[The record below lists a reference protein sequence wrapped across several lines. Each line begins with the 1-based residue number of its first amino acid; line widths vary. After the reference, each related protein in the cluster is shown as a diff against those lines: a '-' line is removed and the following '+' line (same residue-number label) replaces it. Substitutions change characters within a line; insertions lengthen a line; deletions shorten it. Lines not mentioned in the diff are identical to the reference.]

1 MLQQNRTE
9 KVGGK
14 EKEERR
20 YDQVQLQW
28 RNTSG
33 GATSRSIAT
42 MQQFCRLI
50 KWWEQRWRRRWW
62 YYLQNFQDS
71 LDRTDGE
78 MWRLGS
84 VRYMRWIYLP
94 KVLWQERNFMPKV
107 LWQERNFMP
116 KVLWQER
123 NFMPKV
129 LWQERNFRRWWF
141 FVVFVFDHINIIINF
156 RFPFNCPLGHLIM
169 RSGVF
174 NFHWITPN
182 FYTLSENFY
191 CAYLLQ
197 IDQAQLKN
205 SNYDAL
211 LSISMEICSK
221 GIFISIWNLY
231 IQIKVHKE
239 NIRKKRYAHALTT
252 AMNESMSP
260 E

>member
-1 MLQQNRTE
+1 MLQQNRAE
-9 KVGGK
+9 KVGGE

-42 MQQFCRLI
+42 MQQFRWLI

-84 VRYMRWIYLP
+84 MRYMRWIYLP
-94 KVLWQERNFMPKV
+94 KVLWQER
-107 LWQERNFMP
+107 WWWCR
-116 KVLWQER
+116 W
-123 NFMPKV
+123 
-129 LWQERNFRRWWF
+129 WWCRWWF

-156 RFPFNCPLGHLIM
+156 RFPFNCPLGRLIM

-211 LSISMEICSK
+211 
-221 GIFISIWNLY
+221 
-231 IQIKVHKE
+231 
-239 NIRKKRYAHALTT
+239 
-252 AMNESMSP
+252 
-260 E
+260 